1 MIILLAVGGVGIQ
14 IALIRADLFNPD
26 SSGTSEA
33 APVVEEETTAAPVET
48 ETAPAEPVVVEEKY
62 TWKVTGDGDTFS
74 PTLKNV
80 LSFGDAGAAWTDE
93 FPGDEFEMKLTSK
106 SIAPT

>member
-1 MIILLAVGGVGIQ
+1 MIVLLAIGGVGIQ

-26 SSGTSEA
+26 SSSTAGATA
-33 APVVEEETTAAPVET
+33 AVEEVEKV
-48 ETAPAEPVVVEEKY
+48 EEAVEAAPAEPVVVEEKY

-80 LSFGDAGAAWTDE
+80 LSFGDAGAAWT
-93 FPGDEFEMKLTSK
+93 
-106 SIAPT
+106 

>member
-1 MIILLAVGGVGIQ
+1 MIVLLAIGGVGIQ

-26 SSGTSEA
+26 SSSTAGATAPVEEEVVEKVEEAVEA
-33 APVVEEETTAAPVET
+33 AP
-48 ETAPAEPVVVEEKY
+48 AEAVVVEEKY

-80 LSFGDAGAAWTDE
+80 LSFGDAGAAWT
-93 FPGDEFEMKLTSK
+93 
-106 SIAPT
+106 

>member
-1 MIILLAVGGVGIQ
+1 MIVLLAIGGVGIQ

-26 SSGTSEA
+26 SSS
-33 APVVEEETTAAPVET
+33 TAGATAPVE
-48 ETAPAEPVVVEEKY
+48 EVVEKAEEAVEAAPAEPVVVEEKY

-80 LSFGDAGAAWTDE
+80 LSFGDSKAAWT
-93 FPGDEFEMKLTSK
+93 
-106 SIAPT
+106 

>member
-1 MIILLAVGGVGIQ
+1 MIVLLAIGGVGIQ

-26 SSGTSEA
+26 SSSTAGAT
-33 APVVEEETTAAPVET
+33 APVEEEVVEKV
-48 ETAPAEPVVVEEKY
+48 EEAVEAAPAEPVVVEEKY

-80 LSFGDAGAAWTDE
+80 LSFGDAKAAWT
-93 FPGDEFEMKLTSK
+93 
-106 SIAPT
+106 